1 LSKDIGVYKKQP
13 KKKQPFNNQQYNK
26 INVLLQVKIFHRFLE
41 IYPLQ
46 QSQMKLLSSYF
57 LIVETI
63 GLPPPSKNILQQSLI

>member
-1 LSKDIGVYKKQP
+1 VYIKNNL
-13 KKKQPFNNQQYNK
+13 KKQPFNNQQYNK
-26 INVLLQVKIFHRFLE
+26 IDVLLQVKIFHRFLE

-63 GLPPPSKNILQQSLI
+63 ASPSKTFCNNL